1 MKTNSASNEHPEV
14 SVLMSSYNGEQY
26 ISEQIN
32 SILNQ
37 TYPNIKLI
45 IRDDGSTDSTLK
57 ILNDYSDSAIVLA
70 ESNVGC
76 KASFLKVA
84 QYAFKEQNESQYFAF
99 SDQDDYW
106 LTDKI
111 ERAVKTL
118 EEYKNFDIPLL
129 YICQTNLVDKNLKP
143 INAVKKRK
151 YYYTLGE
158 ALMLGTCAGC
168 TMVFNRKLLELFS
181 RAKSDYMFLHDDWI
195 YKVCLACNGKLLVDN
210 KSYILYRQHGT
221 NTIGGNQS
229 RYKAW
234 KRRLK
239 MFSEGGIRSSIAKPL
254 LDLYADDLSEGA
266 KKILADVANYRYSL
280 RCRLHLLFSNRFK
293 TGNSLFNYIFRIA
306 IIFNR
311 F

>member
-1 MKTNSASNEHPEV
+1 MKASSANNELPGV

-26 ISEQIN
+26 IREQIN
-32 SILNQ
+32 SILKQ

-57 ILNDYSDSAIVLA
+57 ILKDFSESAIVLT

-76 KASFLKVA
+76 KTSFLKVA
-84 QYAFKEQNESQYFAF
+84 QYVFKEQDESQYFAF

-106 LTDKI
+106 LSDKI
-111 ERAVKTL
+111 ERAVNAL
-118 EEYKNFDIPLL
+118 EEYKSFNIPLL

-143 INAVKKRK
+143 IEAIKKRE

-195 YKVCLACNGKLLVDN
+195 YKVCLACNGKLVVDN

-221 NTIGGNQS
+221 NAIGGNQS
-229 RYKAW
+229 KYKAW
-234 KRRLK
+234 KRRFK
-239 MFSEGGIRSSIAKPL
+239 MFSEGGVRSSMAKPL
-254 LDLYADDLSEGA
+254 LDLYADVLSEDA
-266 KKILADVANYRYSL
+266 KKLLTDVANYRDSL
-280 RCRLHLLFSNRFK
+280 KCKLQILFSNRFK
-293 TGNSLFNYIFRIA
+293 TGNSLFNCIFRIA
-306 IIFNR
+306 VIFNR
-311 F
+311 Y